1 MFKSSKMITKILKN
15 FSNLVKWHLGSL
27 LYYLDPVISSKGGR
41 YQFSSSS
48 SSWEFTFLLAIIA
61 ETLSILYGNVYL
73 VYCSVGDFNS
83 SVFKDSPLAV
93 NHQILPRPIWPQT
106 DVALFISYAI
116 STAVFCTFL
125 RRPYTAGRYQVEPST
140 SLVTISGEG
149 NDEKNMNFKC
159 FTK

>member
-1 MFKSSKMITKILKN
+1 MFKSSNMITKVFKN

-27 LYYLDPVISSKGGR
+27 LYYLDPVISSKGRR

-48 SSWEFTFLLAIIA
+48 SFWEFTFLLAIIA
-61 ETLSILYGNVYL
+61 EALSILYGNVYL

-140 SLVTISGEG
+140 SRVTISGEG
-149 NDEKNMNFKC
+149 NDEKKHEF
-159 FTK
+159 